1 MNGFDKNVQF
11 TIHLLENEVLHF
23 LDLEMELGRI
33 SIFGKDTNTGLYAIY
48 TSFVHCNH
56 RTAWIRSLVTP
67 ALEICSSNK
76 LSQVKINQNLPNFT
90 KKHKEPLAIYFRFPY
105 YGDQG
110 FQLLKS
116 CISKIKFNCKN
127 DQPVVFTILYDVWSS
142 LVIPNSELL
151 LSINLFLCTN
161 SRVLAVEQITW
172 KNQEN
177 VIWTMCW
184 AHMEW
189 SEWYCE
195 NHLNQCFEVQYL
207 RYITSLGPA
216 LFSDDN
222 NIGITDHVNSR
233 ISLGIDNAKII
244 NRYKN
249 FSILLFKEEGK
260 VNEIKAT
267 LNTALKASKKLQLFI
282 VYCNV
287 LLSCHQFKWCML
299 MGIELLEV
307 NSNHIKAV
315 IFFLA
320 AK

>member
-1 MNGFDKNVQF
+1 
-11 TIHLLENEVLHF
+11 
-23 LDLEMELGRI
+23 
-33 SIFGKDTNTGLYAIY
+33 
-48 TSFVHCNH
+48 
-56 RTAWIRSLVTP
+56 
-67 ALEICSSNK
+67 
-76 LSQVKINQNLPNFT
+76 
-90 KKHKEPLAIYFRFPY
+90 
-105 YGDQG
+105 
-110 FQLLKS
+110 
-116 CISKIKFNCKN
+116 
-127 DQPVVFTILYDVWSS
+127 
-142 LVIPNSELL
+142 
-151 LSINLFLCTN
+151 
-161 SRVLAVEQITW
+161 
-172 KNQEN
+172 
-177 VIWTMCW
+177 
-184 AHMEW
+184 MEW

-195 NHLNQCFEVQYL
+195 NHLNQCVEVQYL